1 MCIRGNSYM
10 QKMTFAACLWVAMA
24 LPATAQEMGPLFH
37 NGSRTLFTRNNGHVE
52 IRYETPRPGLPVREG
67 TLLFAGTYER
77 GYYSGTA
84 YTFKRGCEPAP
95 YAVAGKDSGPGIV
108 LVGVAPRRDSRSC
121 AVIGDSA
128 SGNNSRLVFEF
139 ETEN

>member
-1 MCIRGNSYM
+1 M
-10 QKMTFAACLWVAMA
+10 QRMMLAACLSVAVA
-24 LPATAQEMGPLFH
+24 VPATAQEMGPLFH
-37 NGSRTLFTRNNGHVE
+37 NGSRTIFTRNNGHVE

-84 YTFKRGCEPAP
+84 YIFKQGCEPVP

-108 LVGVAPRRDSRSC
+108 LVGVAPRRDPHSC
-121 AVIGDSA
+121 AVIGDTVS
-128 SGNNSRLVFEF
+128 NKNSRLVFEF
-139 ETEN
+139 EIEN